1 MKRITLIVLVAA
13 LCLAW
18 GCKKDST
25 TSSKPSLL
33 GLSLSQSVAP
43 YQAVG
48 SPLSIQVLFDKL
60 YTSDKSKPSAAISLQ
75 YQVNGEKAVVLTENY
90 KESNPPLVYTPDKAG
105 SYTIKFSAISADNN
119 YYNAT
124 ISASFTAL
132 DTDESLKG
140 LVGTTRV
147 IDGKNIL
154 VMTTESLS
162 WFAQNLYGTASG
174 QVYNLSPVTE
184 KLFGKYYSWE
194 EASAA
199 CPSGWRL
206 PTAAE
211 FDALGTSAPDLMVQV
226 SFLDKEMWTYWP
238 GMTPTNA
245 KGFNAIPAGYLDRSK
260 IDTDSVSGYGHYAAY
275 WTSDTEGDLACYRYI
290 QEDNPLV
297 QKGLGS
303 KTSLA
308 LSVRC
313 VR

>member
-1 MKRITLIVLVAA
+1 MKRITLIVLCAA
-13 LCLAW
+13 LGLAW

-33 GLSLSQSVAP
+33 GLSLSQGVAP

-60 YTSDKSKPSAAISLQ
+60 YTSDSSTPKAAISLQ

-90 KESNPPLVYTPDKAG
+90 KESNPPLVYTPESAG
-105 SYTIKFSAISADNN
+105 SYTIKFSAVSSDNN

-124 ISASFTAL
+124 VSASFTAI
-132 DTDESLKG
+132 DTDASLQG
-140 LVGTTRV
+140 LSGTSTSIGGRSF
-147 IDGKNIL
+147 L
-154 VMTTESLS
+154 TMTSGGRTWL
-162 WFAQNLYGTASG
+162 AQNLWGTTSG
-174 QVYNLSPVTE
+174 QVYNLSAVTE
-184 KLFGKYYSWE
+184 KLFGRYYSWE

-211 FDALGTSAPDLMVQV
+211 FDALGTSAPDLMAPV

-245 KGFNAIPAGYLDRSK
+245 KSFNAIPAGYLDRSK
-260 IDTDSVSGYGHYAAY
+260 IDTDSVSGYGHYAAF

-290 QEDNPLV
+290 QEDNPVV

-303 KTSLA
+303 KASLA